1 MPPRPSGLPAADD
14 RGIVF
19 VPFGQGNFV
28 NTDDIQLLKLRPI
41 HLVPET
47 SGKRSFHRVLPDLL
61 FAADIHY
68 GAAKIRSTIKYSS

>member
-1 MPPRPSGLPAADD
+1 VPSGLAAADD

-28 NTDDIQLLKLRPI
+28 NADDVQLLKLRPI

-47 SGKRSFHRVLPDLL
+47 SFKRPFHRVLPDLL
-61 FAADIHY
+61 FAADIHH
-68 GAAKIRSTIKYSS
+68 GAVNLWC